1 MKIRVLVMKPKQKA
15 QDVWIDPSHETITA
29 MLGGEMAMSN
39 PLNDGTVIISREG
52 ADTDGSVINRVI
64 RNTRGQVVKAY
75 SGMIIVAGL
84 FLKIGELDSLT
95 DKEIQQINERL
106 EMAESEVHL

>member
-15 QDVWIDPSHETITA
+15 QDIWIDPTHETLTA
-29 MLGGEMAMSN
+29 MVGGEIAMSN

-52 ADTDGSVINRVI
+52 ADTDDSVINRVI

-75 SGMIIVAGL
+75 SGTIIVAGL
-84 FLKIGELDSLT
+84 FMKLGELDSLT
-95 DKEIQQINERL
+95 DKEIRQINERL
-106 EMAESEVHL
+106 EMAGSEVQL